1 MAFDIFLI
9 EEDDMEFELANQIY
23 VFSPDCKKGIM
34 FYDYSPSSDVVKFS
48 GSLQENF
55 GVLVKKL

>member
-1 MAFDIFLI
+1 
-9 EEDDMEFELANQIY
+9 MEFELANQIY